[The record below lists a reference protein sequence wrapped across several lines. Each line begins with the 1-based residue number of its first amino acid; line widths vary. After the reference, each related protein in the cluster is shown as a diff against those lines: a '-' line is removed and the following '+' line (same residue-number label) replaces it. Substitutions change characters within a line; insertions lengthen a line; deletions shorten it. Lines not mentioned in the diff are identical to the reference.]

1 MNWHRSFLASVAIG
15 AQLLMFSGVANA
27 HATDE
32 YGHNTLLSVTA
43 DGIHIE
49 SQLTAGPLVS
59 SKLIELIDQDHNEL
73 FSAIEISSYGQQIAK
88 DIDVTVDGS
97 KRSVTLI
104 TLQAPSVTDLRTG
117 ANGLVFSAI
126 AAGPLPVHEFTFVDL
141 HRPLKGPAQVSL
153 LAQSN
158 TPAEVNI
165 IRDIER
171 GIRVKASFASKPK
184 ARDETTDASGTGS
197 DDTRGG
203 VSATARITTTSKAT
217 SQTTSQATSKTV
229 ERTRMLQRYLSDASS
244 PWAMAIALG
253 AAALL
258 GAFHALTPGHG
269 KTLAAAYLIGER
281 ATVKHAITLGLSTT
295 VTHTASVVLLG
306 AMSLGFASFIEA
318 SELLRALRIGSG
330 LLIVG
335 LGIYLFVKR
344 IGGRHHLQA
353 THGHGAHQ
361 HSDHN
366 HSDVG
371 QPEHAESVAVTHQ
384 AKSSHAS
391 MKAAAHPNLHSAGH
405 SHSHGSAH
413 GHSHGHAHSHLHD
426 RSIGVQPITTRRL
439 IAMGASGG
447 ILPCP
452 EALGVLILAVGVR
465 RQVFGM
471 AMIVAFSAG
480 LASVLVAVGITLV
493 RTRSFV
499 QRFSAIPDS
508 VTQTWLPAASALV
521 VTVLGLAILSGRV
534 V

>member
-1 MNWHRSFLASVAIG
+1 
-15 AQLLMFSGVANA
+15 
-27 HATDE
+27 
-32 YGHNTLLSVTA
+32 
-43 DGIHIE
+43 
-49 SQLTAGPLVS
+49 
-59 SKLIELIDQDHNEL
+59 
-73 FSAIEISSYGQQIAK
+73 
-88 DIDVTVDGS
+88 
-97 KRSVTLI
+97 
-104 TLQAPSVTDLRTG
+104 
-117 ANGLVFSAI
+117 
-126 AAGPLPVHEFTFVDL
+126 VHEFTFIDL

-158 TPAEVNI
+158 TPANVNI

-171 GIRVKASFASKPK
+171 GIRVKASFASKPT
-184 ARDETTDASGTGS
+184 ARDATPDVRATGS
-197 DDTRGG
+197 DDTR
-203 VSATARITTTSKAT
+203 SDMSTTALSTEISTAISTATSKANSTAT
-217 SQTTSQATSKTV
+217 STATSKANSTATSKTV
-229 ERTRMLQRYLSDASS
+229 ERTRTLQRYLSDASS

-281 ATVKHAITLGLSTT
+281 ATVKHAIKLGLSTT

-306 AMSLGFASFIEA
+306 AMSLGFASFIDA

-335 LGIYLFVKR
+335 LGIYLLVKR
-344 IGGRHHLQA
+344 IRGRNIVQA
-353 THGHGAHQ
+353 TH
-361 HSDHN
+361 S
-366 HSDVG
+366 
-371 QPEHAESVAVTHQ
+371 
-384 AKSSHAS
+384 
-391 MKAAAHPNLHSAGH
+391 HSAHSHHHSSGH
-405 SHSHGSAH
+405 SHSQDHTH
-413 GHSHGHAHSHLHD
+413 DHSLDHVNDQSLDHVNDQSLDHAGDHANDHAGDHAHDHSRAD
-426 RSIGVQPITTRRL
+426 KPITTRRL

-480 LASVLVAVGITLV
+480 LAIVLVAVGITLV

-499 QRFSAIPDS
+499 QRFSAIPES
-508 VTQTWLPAASALV
+508 VTQTWLPATSALV

>member
-306 AMSLGFASFIEA
+306 AMSLGFASFIDS

-330 LLIVG
+330 SIIVG
-335 LGIYLFVKR
+335 LGIYLLVKR
-344 IGGRHHLQA
+344 IRGRNIVQA
-353 THGHGAHQ
+353 THSHNAHAHH
-361 HSDHN
+361 HS
-366 HSDVG
+366 
-371 QPEHAESVAVTHQ
+371 T
-384 AKSSHAS
+384 
-391 MKAAAHPNLHSAGH
+391 GH
-405 SHSHGSAH
+405 SHSHGHTHDHANDDS
-413 GHSHGHAHSHLHD
+413 GDHSRAD
-426 RSIGVQPITTRRL
+426 QPITTRRL

-499 QRFSAIPDS
+499 QRFSAIPES

-521 VTVLGLAILSGRV
+521 VTILGLAILSGRV